1 MPIISC
7 PHCGARRDT
16 PNDKLP
22 SKAVT
27 ARCPECRQRFRFSPQ
42 SLKAPGPY
50 SEQSLCCPHCGLSR
64 EIPRYRH
71 ANPRATVDCR
81 RCKRPFRLVQ
91 GNAHEMAKPLP
102 AVGLRSIGGLF
113 VDSWELF
120 CQRGWGL
127 LAIYLLTSLVII
139 APLLATTLFLTLGKP
154 SPQLFWGGML
164 AGGLF
169 GLLGGGWMSA
179 SIFTHICNP
188 KLGILAALNQGR
200 KQLWAFATL
209 LLLLGLFLTGG
220 ALLLILPGILFA
232 VWFCFCHYVLAE
244 EGLRG
249 LQALERSRQLVRGH
263 WWAVFG
269 RFTLLLLIALSISLL
284 TARLPVIGAA
294 LNFAFSLLL
303 TPFALIYYYLLYQDL
318 KSCQHPAARTTGN
331 FGLPL
336 ATALLGW
343 MLIPGLLFAVN
354 NWNRLPENSISAQ
367 SSAVVDQLFN
377 YDQALLLKKAE
388 QAPQRSSFP
397 HPQALS
403 RADYQRLLKMH
414 QLPTPGTGITLG
426 PAILSAEHFWSDDQE
441 PHLWL
446 KLELSD
452 FPNLALSHNRST
464 RVLIDK
470 VLDTSA
476 RDRYNR
482 EHSFEHDSF
491 QWVDIL
497 TSSPSSASYQG
508 IRNVYLK
515 QGTRPEQIRSISGQ
529 LELSLPLGIKTLQ
542 LDRNDIGR
550 TLQIAGKALTL
561 ENLGADGISLRY
573 QGKRSE
579 LLSIRALDRHA
590 EPLQEAG
597 FTWQKIG
604 EAFNLR
610 QMFNGDV
617 DSVTLLIAS
626 DSVTHSYPFEISR

>member
-7 PHCGARRDT
+7 PHCGAKRDT
-16 PNDKLP
+16 PSEKLP
-22 SKAVT
+22 SKAVS
-27 ARCPECRQRFRFSPQ
+27 ARCPECRQQFRFDP
-42 SLKAPGPY
+42 LLLATPEPLT
-50 SEQSLCCPHCGLSR
+50 EQKLSCPHCGLSR
-64 EIPRYRH
+64 EIPRNRK
-71 ANPRATVDCR
+71 ANPRATFDCR
-81 RCKRPFRLVQ
+81 RCKRPFRLGQ
-91 GNAHEMAKPLP
+91 GNDSEAAARQPR
-102 AVGLRSIGGLF
+102 AGLRSIGRLF
-113 VDSWELF
+113 IDSWELF

-127 LAIYLLTSLVII
+127 LAIYLLASLVIF
-139 APLLATTLFLTLGKP
+139 APLLTATLYLTLGKP
-154 SPQLFWGGML
+154 SPQLLWGGIL
-164 AGGLF
+164 CGGLF
-169 GLLGGGWMSA
+169 GLLGGGWMIA
-179 SIFTHICNP
+179 SMFNHICNP
-188 KLGILAALNQGR
+188 NIGIFTALNQGR
-200 KQLWAFATL
+200 KQFLPFVVL
-209 LLLLGLFLTGG
+209 LLLLGLLITGG
-220 ALLLILPGILFA
+220 TLLLILPGILFT
-232 VWFCFCHYVLAE
+232 VWFFFCHYILAE

-269 RFTLLLLIALSISLL
+269 RFALLLLIALSTAIL

-303 TPFALIYYYLLYQDL
+303 TPFSLLYYYLLYQDL
-318 KSCQHPAARTTGN
+318 KSCQQPAAKTTGN
-331 FGLPL
+331 FGLPV
-336 ATALLGW
+336 ATSLLGW
-343 MLIPGLLFAVN
+343 MLIPGLLFAIN
-354 NWNRLPENSISAQ
+354 NWNRLPANDISAQ
-367 SSAVVDQLFN
+367 SSAVVAQLFN
-377 YDQALLLKKAE
+377 YDQALLLKQAE
-388 QAPQRSSFP
+388 QAPQRPAFP
-397 HPQALS
+397 TPEALS
-403 RADYQRLLKMH
+403 RADYNRLLEKH
-414 QLPTPGTGITLG
+414 PSPTPESGVKLG
-426 PAILSAEHFWSDDQE
+426 PAILSAEHFWSDDQD

-446 KLELSD
+446 KLELTD
-452 FPNLALSHNRST
+452 FPNLALSHSRST

-497 TSSPSSASYQG
+497 TGSPTSASYQG

-515 QGTRPEQIRSISGQ
+515 QGTRPEQIRSIIGQ
-529 LELSLPLGIKTLQ
+529 LELNLPLDIKILQ
-542 LDRNDIGR
+542 LDRDDIGK
-550 TLQIAGKALTL
+550 TLRIAGKALTL

-626 DSVTHSYPFEISR
+626 DSVTHSYPFEITR